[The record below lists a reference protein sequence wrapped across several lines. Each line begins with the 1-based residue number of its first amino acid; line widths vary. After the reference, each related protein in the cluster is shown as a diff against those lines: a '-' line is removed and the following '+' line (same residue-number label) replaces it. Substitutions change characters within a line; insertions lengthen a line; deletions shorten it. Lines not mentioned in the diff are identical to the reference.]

1 MNATP
6 DHHLDYTTP
15 VLERWRRWTDIPLL
29 ILAIGSLPILAL
41 ELARDDLVEID
52 RTFLEIT
59 NIVVLV
65 AFALD
70 YFVELYLAR
79 DRRSYVRHEWAAA
92 LIVVTQA
99 LAVVPALAP
108 FGFVRV
114 FRAGRALR
122 IVVMALRVFAVGG
135 IAARE
140 GRAVLRRHAAAFALG
155 LAGFT
160 WVTSAVLFTIVE
172 DVGRRGRIDSFFDAL
187 WWSLATITT
196 VGYGDLYPVT
206 AEGRI
211 VGGFTM
217 VVGITTF
224 AILTAKI
231 AEFLVR
237 GDVTLPSVPTAV
249 TARER
254 QERAARLIASPNGDH
269 RTTGV
274 MAERVGP

>member
-1 MNATP
+1 MEAHESEYRTP
-6 DHHLDYTTP
+6 ALA
-15 VLERWRRWTDIPLL
+15 RWRHWTDIPLL
-29 ILAIGSLPILAL
+29 VLAIGSLPILAL
-41 ELARDDLVEID
+41 ELASDDLVDMD
-52 RTFLEIT
+52 RSFLAVT
-59 NIVVLV
+59 NIVILV

-70 YFVELYLAR
+70 YVVELRLAR
-79 DRRSYVRHEWAAA
+79 DRGAYVRREWTSA
-92 LIVVTQA
+92 LIVLTQA
-99 LAVVPALAP
+99 LAVIPALAP

-122 IVVMALRVFAVGG
+122 VVVMALRVFAVGG

-140 GRAVLRRHAAAFALG
+140 GRQVLRRHAAAFALG

-160 WVTSAVLFTIVE
+160 WITSAVLFTIVE
-172 DVGRRGRIDSFFDAL
+172 DVGRRGRISSFFDAL
-187 WWSLATITT
+187 WWSLTTITT

-206 AEGRI
+206 AEGRV

-237 GDVTLPSVPTAV
+237 GDVRPSPAELATTAS
-249 TARER
+249 ER
-254 QERAARLIASPNGDH
+254 QERAASLLPSNNSH
-269 RTTGV
+269 
-274 MAERVGP
+274 

>member
-1 MNATP
+1 MNVTTHHENEYMTP
-6 DHHLDYTTP
+6 ALT
-15 VLERWRRWTDIPLL
+15 RWRHWTDIPLL
-29 ILAIGSLPILAL
+29 VLAIGSLPILAL
-41 ELARDDLVEID
+41 ELASDDLIDID
-52 RTFLEIT
+52 RAFLEIT
-59 NIVVLV
+59 NVVVLV

-70 YFVELYLAR
+70 YLVEILLAS
-79 DRRSYVRHEWAAA
+79 DRRAYARHEWTSA

-99 LAVVPALAP
+99 LAVIPALAP

-122 IVVMALRVFAVGG
+122 VVVMALRVFAVGG

-140 GRAVLRRHAAAFALG
+140 GRQVLRRHAAAFALG

-160 WVTSAVLFTIVE
+160 WVTSAVLFTIAE

-187 WWSLATITT
+187 WWSLVTITT

-206 AEGRI
+206 AEGRV

-237 GDVTLPSVPTAV
+237 GDVRPSPEDSAT
-249 TARER
+249 TQRER
-254 QERAARLIASPNGDH
+254 QERAASLVPS
-269 RTTGV
+269 TT
-274 MAERVGP
+274 RH